1 MLRQF
6 LNPPNWFTAAS
17 IFCSVYAMA
26 IVFASQEPNAALYAR
41 ACMFV
46 VFAGVFDLLDGR
58 VARLTNRLSEFGVQM
73 DSLADLIS
81 FGIAPAMIAWSWKLH
96 TLGRVGIAII
106 FWYVLCAVF
115 RLARFNTNTEER
127 VWQLSG
133 HSQGLTSTMGGGA
146 LVTLIWV
153 SNGYL
158 QGTLNIPSWAA
169 GVFVAYL
176 GLLMV
181 SSVPFR
187 TFRDVRKNRM
197 ARHMLAVVLACCLT
211 GAVILDPS
219 MLFGIGAFL
228 YLTWGFLD
236 GIAVAIRHLRSGIP
250 LSIEPEIDFSDYSI
264 DEI

>member
-6 LNPPNWFTAAS
+6 LNPPNWFTSAS

-26 IVFASQEPNAALYAR
+26 IIFASQQPEPALYAR

-96 TLGRVGIAII
+96 ELGRLGIVII

-115 RLARFNTNTEER
+115 RLARFNTNSEQR
-127 VWQLSG
+127 VWQLNG
-133 HSQGLTSTMGGGA
+133 HSQGLTSTMAGGV

-158 QGTLNIPSWAA
+158 EGALNVPTWAA
-169 GVFVAYL
+169 GVIVAYL
-176 GLLMV
+176 GVLMV

-187 TFRDVRKNRM
+187 TFRDIRKNRL
-197 ARHMLAVVLACCLT
+197 ARHMLAVVVACCLT

-219 MLFGIGAFL
+219 MLFGVGAFL

-236 GIAVAIRHLRSGIP
+236 GVAVAIHHLRSGIP
-250 LSIEPEIDFSDYSI
+250 LSIEPELEFSDYSI
-264 DEI
+264 DKI